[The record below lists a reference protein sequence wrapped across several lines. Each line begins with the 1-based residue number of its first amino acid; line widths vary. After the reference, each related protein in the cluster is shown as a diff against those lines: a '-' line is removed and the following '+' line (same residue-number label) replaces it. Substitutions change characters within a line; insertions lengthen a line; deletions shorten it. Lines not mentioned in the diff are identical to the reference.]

1 MRRFRP
7 SRRVV
12 LRILLVTFAIWLLV
26 IAGLALGVILYGHV
40 DNRRPSDVIIVL
52 GAGLRRDNQPNLALI
67 RRSEQGA
74 ELYHEGIASS
84 IICSGGYAI
93 GRTRSEADACREI
106 LERSGVPTS
115 AIIMEEQSRST
126 EENALYSHQIMNE
139 RGWQTAVIVSDGYH
153 MLRAQW
159 IFTIEGIDMV
169 TSPAPTRPRLSTYF
183 TSVAREIVA
192 LHWQVV
198 KEILHLPY
206 TYVPM
211 L

>member
-1 MRRFRP
+1 MARFRP
-7 SRRVV
+7 TRRGI
-12 LRILLVTFAIWLLV
+12 LRFLLVTFALWLLV
-26 IAGLALGVILYGHV
+26 IAVLALAVILYGRV
-40 DNRRPSDVIIVL
+40 DNSRPSDVIVVL

-74 ELYHEGIASS
+74 LLYHEGIAPY
-84 IICSGGYAI
+84 IVCSGGYAI

-106 LERSGVPTS
+106 LEDNGVPAS
-115 AIIMEEQSRST
+115 AIIMEDASRST
-126 EENALYSHQIMNE
+126 EENALYTHAIMDE

-159 IFTIEGIDMV
+159 IFTIEGIDIV

-183 TSVAREIVA
+183 TAVVREVVA

-198 KEILHLPY
+198 KEVFHLPY
-206 TYVPM
+206 TYVP
-211 L
+211 LL

>member
-1 MRRFRP
+1 MHRFRP
-7 SRRVV
+7 TRRAILRFLLIV
-12 LRILLVTFAIWLLV
+12 LAVWLLV
-26 IAGLALGVILYGHV
+26 IVGLALAVILYGRV
-40 DNRRPSDVIIVL
+40 DERRPSDVIVVL

-74 ELYHEGIASS
+74 LLYHEGIAPY
-84 IICSGGYAI
+84 IVCSGGYAI

-106 LERSGVPTS
+106 LESNGVPAS
-115 AIIMEEQSRST
+115 AIIMEDESRST
-126 EENALYSHQIMNE
+126 EENAIYTHQIMDA

-159 IFTIEGIDMV
+159 IFTIEGIDIV
-169 TSPAPTRPRLSTYF
+169 VSPAPTRPRLSTYALA
-183 TSVAREIVA
+183 VGREVVA
-192 LHWQVV
+192 LHWQVI